1 MKDENFIELLGRD
14 KEAIIYRGIEIENL
28 TDFDLFYLT
37 ILVAT
42 EECLCWFFF
51 LKSDNVQTIS
61 KNAKHVNWKVN
72 GREHFTFRQVGS
84 ENVLRI

>member
-1 MKDENFIELLGRD
+1 MLG
-14 KEAIIYRGIEIENL
+14 
-28 TDFDLFYLT
+28 
-37 ILVAT
+37 
-42 EECLCWFFF
+42 FFF

-72 GREHFTFRQVGS
+72 GREHLTFSQVGS